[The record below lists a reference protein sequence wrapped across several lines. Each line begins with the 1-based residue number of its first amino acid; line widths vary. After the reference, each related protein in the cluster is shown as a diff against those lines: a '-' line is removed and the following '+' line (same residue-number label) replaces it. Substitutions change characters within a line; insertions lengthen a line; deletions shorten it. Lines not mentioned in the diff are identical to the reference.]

1 MPSDDPNALP
11 GHSVLP
17 EPMLLFARGRT
28 DAHPL
33 RGLAANG
40 PYSAD
45 LDLVNKIRI
54 AYLAPSAYM
63 SKLDGLLVELQ
74 SKFSPIEAKNYYVT
88 YEGFEKVFR
97 IPLVGPPDV
106 LRFATPAECDRLAA
120 AGDGAALTAA
130 LLQSVGALIRQRNA
144 FDVLLVYLPSAWKA
158 SFKYEGFNL
167 HDRLKAKVA
176 PLNIPIQIVNDTSF
190 SRGCRANV
198 MWGISVALYAK
209 AGGIPWKLADW
220 DKDEAYIGL
229 SYAIK
234 QHADGNEYS
243 TCCSQVYDPDGTGFE
258 FVAYDTREFTTDR
271 KGNPYLRYQEMQS
284 VMSKSLHLY
293 QNSHNGRTPNKIYVH
308 KNTHFT
314 EEEILGVFD
323 AFGRRTEIELI
334 QVIRRTD
341 WYGLKID
348 KPPKTGGKAV
358 PAGYTVG
365 RGLYQPLSE
374 TECLLWT
381 QGSVDGVNVERAYQ
395 PVFKEAALKPLADPI
410 MLRRFSG
417 EGGWHATCASI
428 LGLTKVDW
436 NNNTL
441 YKTLPVTMVYSQVFA
456 EVVKQTP
463 DIVNDTYDYRF
474 FM

>member
-1 MPSDDPNALP
+1 MSAPDPNVLP
-11 GHSVLP
+11 GHVILP
-17 EPMLLFARGRT
+17 EPMLLFGGGQT

-33 RGLAANG
+33 RGIAAHG

-45 LDLVNKIRI
+45 LGLIGKIRI
-54 AYLAPSAYM
+54 AFLAPHGYM
-63 SKLDGLLVELQ
+63 GRLDGLVSELGGQ
-74 SKFSPIEAKNYYVT
+74 FEPIEAKNYYVP

-97 IPLVGPPDV
+97 VPLVAPTDGLKFPTPP
-106 LRFATPAECDRLAA
+106 ECDKLAA
-120 AGDGAALTAA
+120 AGDGAGLTIAI
-130 LLQSVGALIRQRNA
+130 LQSVGSLLRHRNA
-144 FDVLLVYLPSAWKA
+144 FDVLLVYLPGNWKS
-158 SFKYEGFNL
+158 SFHYEGFNL
-167 HDRLKAKVA
+167 HDRIKAKLA
-176 PLNIPIQIVNDTSF
+176 PLNVPIQIVNDLAF
-190 SRGCRANV
+190 ERKCRANV
-198 MWGISVALYAK
+198 MWGISVAIYAK
-209 AGGIPWKLADW
+209 AGGIPWKLSDW

-271 KGNPYLRYQEMQS
+271 KGNPYLSYQEMQS
-284 VMSKSLHLY
+284 VMSKSLLLY
-293 QNSHNGRTPNKIYVH
+293 QNSHNGRTPRKIYVH

-314 EEEILGVFD
+314 EDEVLGVFD
-323 AFGRRTEIELI
+323 AFGRQTEIELI
-334 QVIRRTD
+334 QIVRHTH

-348 KPPKTGGKAV
+348 EPRGGGKAI
-358 PAGYTVG
+358 PASYTVT
-365 RGLYQPLSE
+365 RGAYQPMTD

-381 QGSVDGVNVERAYQ
+381 QGAVDDVNVERPRQ
-395 PVFKEAALKPLADPI
+395 PVFKEAPLKPLADPI

-417 EGGWHATCASI
+417 EGGWHATCSSI
-428 LGLTKVDW
+428 IGLTKVDW

-441 YKTLPVTMVYSQVFA
+441 YKTLPVTLVYSQVFA

-463 DIVNDTYDYRF
+463 NIVNEIYDYRF